1 MAMEIFYCKNLVPTA
16 EHLLDEN
23 ESFHLIQVLRKKNGD
38 MIQVTDGKGYL
49 YEATITQASPKKC
62 LIYID
67 SLLKKVEREF
77 SYHLHM
83 AIAPTKNM
91 DRFEF
96 FVEKATEIGVHSITP
111 LLCEKSERKVINQV
125 RIEKIALSAM
135 KQSGSLFLPEINL
148 LTKFPA
154 FIASYREEL
163 QLICTCSGE
172 RSLLQ
177 EKICQAGN
185 HIVLI
190 GPEGDFS
197 IKEMELAKAAGAIP
211 ISLGDKRMRVETA
224 GIYVSAIFNMIH
236 QKKIS

>member
-1 MAMEIFYCKNLVPTA
+1 MEIFYCKNLMPLA
-16 EHLLDEN
+16 EHVLDES
-23 ESFHLIQVLRKKNGD
+23 ESIHLIQVLRKKNGD
-38 MIQVTDGKGYL
+38 LIQVTDGKGHL
-49 YEATITQASPKKC
+49 YEATITQASSKKC
-62 LIYID
+62 IVFINN
-67 SLLKKVEREF
+67 LLKKLESEF
-77 SYHLHM
+77 PYHLHI

-96 FVEKATEIGVHSITP
+96 FVEKATEIGVHTISPI
-111 LLCEKSERKVINQV
+111 LCEKSERKVINQI

-154 FIASYREEL
+154 FVSSHKEET

-177 EKICQAGN
+177 DKINKQAN
-185 HIVLI
+185 NIVLI

-197 IKEMELAKAAGAIP
+197 QKEIELASSYGATP

-224 GIYVSAIFNMIH
+224 GIYVSSIFNMIH
-236 QKKIS
+236 QND